1 MRNASQ
7 ERIQQKKEVN
17 SNLVN
22 QTIKLEQEQVG
33 IACSYLSERSLVQE
47 QAKVLQPRAWVPAVS
62 STNDINAATS
72 PAKK

>member
-47 QAKVLQPRAWVPAVS
+47 
-62 STNDINAATS
+62 
-72 PAKK
+72 